1 MESRRHI
8 LDNELFTA
16 LEAVGHKPEDDVF
29 VWSQGLA
36 FHYQNLLS
44 SLADKVTAA
53 EQDAILKDIWSFV
66 TAKAD
71 ARVKATLGL
80 EADQDLDRLAS
91 LMAAIVS
98 DAEHPAIKGM
108 GDSIEEAILNWV
120 RAFAIL
126 DFAMYTFLERHI
138 GSKRCMD
145 IYMGLWETFAL
156 ANLDHV
162 KAALGITGPE
172 DVDMDKLGEVSRMYW
187 EAIASPY
194 RVTKAFRRAAR
205 GRDPDLPVLRE
216 HDRHPGH
223 RAGPLHDP
231 QVRGGG
237 LGELLRR
244 HPQGAGGLRQVLLH
258 HGQVHLLRRRR
269 LPGEVREKEVSM
281 ATPAENLAGGSSVDA
296 GHGRARSREDGGHG
310 GRRRGGLGGRGRRGT

>member
-1 MESRRHI
+1 MESRRQI

-16 LEAVGHKPEDDVF
+16 LREVGHTPEDDVF

-44 SLADKVTAA
+44 SLADKVTAV
-53 EQDAILKDIWSFV
+53 EQEAILKDIWSFMA
-66 TAKAD
+66 AKAD

-80 EADQDLDRLAS
+80 EADQDLARLAS
-91 LMAAIVS
+91 LMAAIAN

-108 GDSIEEAILNWV
+108 GDSIEEAILNWL

-126 DFAMYTFLERHI
+126 DFAMYTFLERHL

-162 KAALGITGPE
+162 RAALGIVGPG
-172 DVDMDKLGEVSRMYW
+172 DVDMDKLGDVSRMYW

-194 RVTKAFRRAAR
+194 RVTKHSDEVHEAEIQTCPYFVNMT
-205 GRDPDLPVLRE
+205 DI
-216 HDRHPGH
+216 
-223 RAGPLHDP
+223 
-231 QVRGGG
+231 
-237 LGELLRR
+237 LGTE
-244 HPQGAGGLRQVLLH
+244 Q
-258 HGQVHLLRRRR
+258 
-269 LPGEVREKEVSM
+269 
-281 ATPAENLAGGSSVDA
+281 
-296 GHGRARSREDGGHG
+296 ARSMTLKCEAVVSVNYYDAILKA
-310 GRRRGGLGGRGRRGT
+310 LGVFDKYSFTMDRFICCGDDVCRVRFEKRK